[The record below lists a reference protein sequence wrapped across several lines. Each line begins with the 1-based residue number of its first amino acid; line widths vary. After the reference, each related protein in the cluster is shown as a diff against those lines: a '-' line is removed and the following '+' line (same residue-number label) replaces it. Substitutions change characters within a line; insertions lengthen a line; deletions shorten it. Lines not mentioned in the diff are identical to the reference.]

1 MTRTRTPA
9 SRGNRFQRAEPEV
22 IGSGSETHDLA
33 LPAAEPIASGGR
45 SWWRTTTGAAAAVGV
60 VVAAWAMI
68 AIPARATYGTL
79 TTADEPQYL
88 LTALSLAEDRDLYI
102 DDELADARFVPFHEL
117 DLPVQTEVLDNGRQ
131 VSPHD
136 PLLPA
141 ILAVPTGLGGW
152 AAAKATL
159 AVLGGGLAALLVWTA
174 HRRFAVP
181 LGVAA
186 GTVLAFGVT
195 APLSAYAIQV
205 YPEVPAALAV
215 TAAIALL
222 TGRRDRVGLIC
233 FGLTVVALPWLGVKY
248 APVAAALVA
257 VAVGM
262 LIGERRTRAA
272 IGLVAALG
280 VAGAAYLVAHRLLYG
295 GWTVYAAGDHF
306 TGGELAVMGEDPD
319 RLGRSQRL
327 GGLLLDRGF
336 GLAAWMPAYLLAVPA
351 LAVLVRR
358 RPAGWWTLVAPLVA
372 GWATATWVALTM
384 HGWWWPGRQVV
395 VVVPCLVLA
404 VAWWAGHVRAVR
416 YALAAAG
423 AVGAFAW
430 GWLVVEVL
438 DRQRTLIFDF
448 ESTANPLY
456 RAWRALLPDYRDPTG
471 RDWLVQAAWF
481 AVLGA
486 AAVLARHASRSRSFA
501 AGRSGPGLASRLGLR
516 RSRPRVSAPRP

>member
-1 MTRTRTPA
+1 MSASGDQATR
-9 SRGNRFQRAEPEV
+9 
-22 IGSGSETHDLA
+22 
-33 LPAAEPIASGGR
+33 GGR
-45 SWWRTTTGAAAAVGV
+45 SELAVEMDAMGAQAAASSVLVPLREGRRPWLRTTPGAATLVGV

-88 LTALSLAEDRDLYI
+88 LTALSLFEDGNLHI

-117 DLPVQTEVLDNGRQ
+117 DLPVQTEVLDDGNQ

-141 ILAVPTGLGGW
+141 VLAVPMGLGGW

-159 AVLGGGLAALLVWTA
+159 AVLGGVLAGVLVWTA

-186 GTVLAFGVT
+186 STVLAFGVT
-195 APLSAYAIQV
+195 APLVAYATQV
-205 YPEVPAALAV
+205 YPELPAALAV

-222 TGRRDRVGLIC
+222 TGARRRAALVG
-233 FGLTVVALPWLGVKY
+233 FGLAVTALPWLGVKY
-248 APVAAALVA
+248 VPVAAALVA
-257 VAVGM
+257 VAVST
-262 LIGERRTRAA
+262 LAGERRVRAA
-272 IGLVAALG
+272 ASLAALLAL
-280 VAGAAYLVAHRLLYG
+280 AGAAYLVAHRLLYG
-295 GWTVYAAGDHF
+295 GWTVYATGDHF
-306 TGGELAVMGEDPD
+306 TGGELTVMGQDPD
-319 RLGRSQRL
+319 YVGRSQRL

-351 LAVLVRR
+351 LAALARR
-358 RPAGWWTLVAPLVA
+358 RPAGWWAIVAPLAA

-404 VAWWAGHVRAVR
+404 VAWWAGRTRVPRALT
-416 YALAAAG
+416 ALA
-423 AVGAFAW
+423 GAFGALVW
-430 GWLVVEVL
+430 AWLVVEVL

-448 ESTANPLY
+448 ESTSNPLY
-456 RAWRALLPDYRDPTG
+456 RAWRLSLPDYRHPGAWDG
-471 RDWLVQAAWF
+471 FLQAAWF
-481 AVLGA
+481 VALA
-486 AAVLARHASRSRSFA
+486 ATALVAF
-501 AGRSGPGLASRLGLR
+501 R
-516 RSRPRVSAPRP
+516 RSPRPEPARRR

>member
-1 MTRTRTPA
+1 MSRTGNPATR
-9 SRGNRFQRAEPEV
+9 GHRFREARPE
-22 IGSGSETHDLA
+22 ILGSQPGTQDLDF
-33 LPAAEPIASGGR
+33 PAAEPIASGDAGR
-45 SWWRTTTGAAAAVGV
+45 YRVESPRWFQTTGGAATIVGV

-88 LTALSLAEDRDLYI
+88 LSALSLFEDGDLYI
-102 DDELADARFVPFHEL
+102 DDELGDARFVPFHEL
-117 DLPVQTEVLDNGRQ
+117 DLPVQTEVLDNGHQ

-141 ILAVPTGLGGW
+141 ILAMPMGLGGW

-159 AVLGGGLAALLVWTA
+159 AAFGGVLAALLVWTA

-195 APLSAYAIQV
+195 APLSAYATQV
-205 YPEVPAALAV
+205 YPELPAALAV

-222 TGRRDRVGLIC
+222 TGGRSRAALVG
-233 FGLTVVALPWLGVKY
+233 FGLAVTALPWLGVKY

-257 VAVGM
+257 VAVAT
-262 LIGERRTRAA
+262 LVGERRLRAA
-272 IGLVAALG
+272 GSMAVLLGL
-280 VAGAAYLVAHRLLYG
+280 AGIAYLSAHRLLYG
-295 GWTVYAAGDHF
+295 GWTVYATGDHF
-306 TGGELAVMGEDPD
+306 TGGELTVMGRDPD
-319 RLGRSQRL
+319 YFGRSQRL

-351 LAVLVRR
+351 LAALARR
-358 RPAGWWTLVAPLVA
+358 RPAGWWTLVAPLAA

-404 VAWWAGHVRAVR
+404 VAWWVGQTRAARAFVVVAGVFG
-416 YALAAAG
+416 ALAWA
-423 AVGAFAW
+423 
-430 GWLVVEVL
+430 WLVAEVL
-438 DRQRTLIFDF
+438 DRRRTLIFDF

-456 RAWRALLPDYRDPTG
+456 PAWRLLLPDYRHPDAG
-471 RDWLVQAAWF
+471 DWVLQAAWF
-481 AVLGA
+481 VALAAV
-486 AAVLARHASRSRSFA
+486 AVLALHVSRSRSFA
-501 AGRSGPGLASRLGLR
+501 AGRSGFDA
-516 RSRPRVSAPRP
+516 